1 MHVNVYLS
9 YNKPVKRGGPH
20 SIGECF
26 HNMATTG
33 LQSIVDVMQGRTP
46 QFVVNRDVFIHK
58 RVQAWL
64 KK

>member
-1 MHVNVYLS
+1 
-9 YNKPVKRGGPH
+9 
-20 SIGECF
+20 
-26 HNMATTG
+26 MATTG